1 MSSNAENRNFQ
12 ELKNR
17 LLRRWHPLPCVYS
30 QWDDIVHWSNKQS
43 RSPAPL
49 RICKCRDHVKNNPE
63 TASNKS
69 ESLPDMERDVIEE
82 ADIEMINMEDVP
94 DMETLKA
101 KLRLW
106 RIRMYGGI
114 YKNR

>member
-1 MSSNAENRNFQ
+1 MSSSADNRNFQ
-12 ELKNR
+12 ELKSR
-17 LLRRWHPLPCVYS
+17 LFRRWNPVPDVYS

-49 RICKCRDHVKNNPE
+49 RICKCRDHLKTDPE
-63 TASNKS
+63 TVIHKS
-69 ESLPDMERDVIEE
+69 ESLPDLDRDVIEE
-82 ADIEMINMEDVP
+82 ADIEVINMEDVP
-94 DMETLKA
+94 ELEILKA